1 MPGKKSNKDKSM
13 AKELK
18 DRGIERT
25 SGACPWG
32 CGRLIHNGGGALL
45 THLGQC
51 KGRRKAVRA

>member
-18 DRGIERT
+18 DRGIERHT
-25 SGACPWG
+25 GACPWG
-32 CGRLIHNGGGALL
+32 CGRQLTNGGSALV

-51 KGRRKAVRA
+51 KGSRKAVR